1 MQGNNLAK
9 DIMQLWK
16 KLQEE
21 MLQRGAQREETQS
34 TLGTFR
40 QDVDTVSLALL
51 DLERKVDS
59 LQEETDFLKKLHNDE
74 SGELR
79 LRSKG
84 SMGKLGCMFPS
95 QKSRR
100 LCVMCS
106 RRMKVWL
113 RRTFRRLKNSPSPS
127 LLISVRLLIEL
138 EH

>member
-1 MQGNNLAK
+1 
-9 DIMQLWK
+9 MQLWK

-74 SGELR
+74 SALCDVRQENESVAAKNLQKVEEQ
-79 LRSKG
+79 SK
-84 SMGKLGCMFPS
+84 SKFAD
-95 QKSRR
+95 
-100 LCVMCS
+100 LCEVA
-106 RRMKVWL
+106 
-113 RRTFRRLKNSPSPS
+113 N
-127 LLISVRLLIEL
+127 
-138 EH
+138 